1 MNTFS
6 LTTSKRTLHLVCRQV
21 LFQQNL
27 CFWSDKYWLF
37 TCFPCHVYCFPIWKF
52 LLQKISRKKKKNH
65 KNLKQTV
72 IVKRMKKKKK
82 LLETF
87 KMQMK
92 RKINGMLKSSQ
103 KIKKSPVHHKTPP
116 VTSESICPLNSNCLQ
131 KK

>member
-6 LTTSKRTLHLVCRQV
+6 LTASKRTLHLVCRQV

-37 TCFPCHVYCFPIWKF
+37 TCFPSHVYRFPIWKF
-52 LLQKISRKKKKNH
+52 LLQKISRKKKNH

-72 IVKRMKKKKK
+72 IVKRMKNKKVTGDFQ
-82 LLETF
+82 LFLVLA
-87 KMQMK
+87 MQMK

-103 KIKKSPVHHKTPP
+103 KIEKSPVHHKTPS
-116 VTSESICPLNSNCLQ
+116 VTSEHMPT
-131 KK
+131 K